1 MKNQTNAPQGL
12 MATAILFFACMAPFA
27 RMAAQPVVFNHPTSH
42 GGTGNYLTTWTVPAG
57 VTSVTLE
64 AWGGGGGGNGNSD
77 LPTDALVG
85 GGGGAYAKIEN
96 YTVTPGQ
103 QLSISVGYGGS
114 LQTGGFADVGLPGGF
129 SSVSAA
135 GVAVVNA
142 CGGTYMNPIAGSYQ
156 ANTCTPVGAVE
167 DGQYP
172 VGTSRLSATAA
183 GGNAGGMAAGG
194 GAGGAAGQLGQ
205 VPGGGG
211 GGGFKM
217 AKTGAAGRVIITPN
231 NSVGLASQEPF
242 QFARLHPNPFSDV
255 AHLHLG
261 EDNQRPFLIK
271 IFDMAGRMMEV
282 KNISAESM
290 RQNISFG
297 SSLTPGVYLLSLSAE
312 GVGSIRF
319 FRLVKN

>member
-1 MKNQTNAPQGL
+1 MKNLRHT
-12 MATAILFFACMAPFA
+12 TRRAIFLCAHIVISISLL
-27 RMAAQPVVFNHPTSH
+27 AQPFTFNHPTSY
-42 GGTGNYLTTWTVPAG
+42 GGSGNYLTTWTVPAG
-57 VTSVTLE
+57 VTSITIE
-64 AWGGGGGGNGNSD
+64 AWGGGGGGNGNPD
-77 LPTDALVG
+77 LPADALVG
-85 GGGGAYAKIEN
+85 GGGGAYAKLEN
-96 YTVTPGQ
+96 YTVTTGQ

-114 LQTGGFADVGLPGGF
+114 LQTGGFADVGLPGGN
-129 SSVSAA
+129 SSVSVA
-135 GVAVVNA
+135 GSPIITA

-156 ANTCTPVGAVE
+156 ANTCTPVSAVE

-172 VGTSRLSATAA
+172 AGTSRLSATAA
-183 GGNAGGMAAGG
+183 GGNAGGMMAGG

-211 GGGFKM
+211 GGGSGA

-231 NSVGLASQEPF
+231 TSVGLAAQEPF
-242 QFARLHPNPFSDV
+242 KFALLYPNPFSDV

-261 EDNQRPFLIK
+261 EDIEKPFLIK
-271 IFDMAGRMMEV
+271 IFDMAGRIMEV

-319 FRLVKN
+319 FRLVKH